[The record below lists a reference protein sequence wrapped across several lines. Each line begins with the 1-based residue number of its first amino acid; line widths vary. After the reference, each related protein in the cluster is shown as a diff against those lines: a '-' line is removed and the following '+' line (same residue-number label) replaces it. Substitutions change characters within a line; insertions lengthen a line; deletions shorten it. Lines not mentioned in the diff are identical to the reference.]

1 MASKLRVDSI
11 LPVDGAPTS
20 GGGGIIQ
27 VVHASKT
34 DTAVQTSIGSP
45 GSWSLEGT
53 LDATITPK
61 FSTSKILIT
70 MNISCGMNIGAGITI
85 RLCRKIG
92 SGSENNTFAAGDSSS
107 SRRTVTSCSELE
119 NAHNVATIPI
129 NFLDSPSTTDACKY
143 YIRMEHMAGSTQD
156 LYLNRSQ
163 VDSDDASYPR
173 AISTI
178 TLMEVSA

>member
-1 MASKLRVDSI
+1 MTSQLRVDKI

-34 DTAVQTSIGSP
+34 DATNIGSIGSP

-70 MNISCGMNIGAGITI
+70 MNISCGMNTGAGITV

-92 SGSENNTFAAGDSSS
+92 SGSENNTFAIHAEM
-107 SRRTVTSCSELE
+107 RFLI
-119 NAHNVATIPI
+119 HN
-129 NFLDSPSTTDACKY
+129 F
-143 YIRMEHMAGSTQD
+143 
-156 LYLNRSQ
+156 
-163 VDSDDASYPR
+163 
-173 AISTI
+173 
-178 TLMEVSA
+178 

>member
-1 MASKLRVDSI
+1 MSTLKVNSI
-11 LPVDGAPTS
+11 IPVSGVPTG
-20 GGGGIIQ
+20 GGGGIVQTVRAI
-27 VVHASKT
+27 KT
-34 DTAVQTSIGSP
+34 DTASQSSIGSP

-53 LDATITPK
+53 FDASITPT
-61 FSTSKILIT
+61 SSSSKILIT
-70 MNISCGMNIGAGITI
+70 MMISCGMNLGGGITT

>member
-1 MASKLRVDSI
+1 MSSELRVDKI
-11 LPVDGAPTS
+11 VPTNGVPTG

-27 VVHASKT
+27 VVFASKT
-34 DTAVQTSIGSP
+34 DTAVQTSVGSP

-70 MNISCGMNIGAGITI
+70 MSHSCGMNQGAGITV

-107 SRRTVTSCSELE
+107 NRTTVTSCSELE
-119 NAHNVATIPI
+119 NAHNIATIPI

-143 YIRMEHMAGSTQD
+143 YIRMEHMSGGTQD

-163 VDSDDASYPR
+163 IDSNDASYPR
-173 AISTI
+173 SISTI

>member
-1 MASKLRVDSI
+1 MSSELRVDKIVPTS
-11 LPVDGAPTS
+11 GAPTN

-27 VVHASKT
+27 VVHASKSDAT
-34 DTAVQTSIGSP
+34 SVPSIGSP

-53 LDATITPK
+53 FDATITPK
-61 FSTSKILIT
+61 FNTSKILIT

-92 SGSENNTFAAGDSSS
+92 GGSENNTFAAGDSSS
-107 SRRTVTSCSELE
+107 NRSTVTSCSELE